1 MNQESWGIIDFVCP
15 FNEYRDRLDAD
26 YIIWMDTIDEGRFA
40 DTNKV
45 FEVPLKYDIRVK
57 EWIDLNQL
65 RNSLAGFN
73 PGIKG
78 IANFLNEQISK
89 TGQVVILLRK
99 WNRMKKILIP
109 LMREKRR

>member
-1 MNQESWGIIDFVCP
+1 MGYSDFVCP

-45 FEVPLKYDIRVK
+45 FEVPSKYDIRVK

-65 RNSLAGFN
+65 RKNFAFQ
-73 PGIKG
+73 PWHKG
-78 IANFLNEQISK
+78 IANFLNEQFPK
-89 TGQVVILLRK
+89 LVK
-99 WNRMKKILIP
+99 
-109 LMREKRR
+109 